1 MSIYNSLSNSLEK
14 IRKDKD
20 KNKIINKCEH
30 LVNLGEGY
38 EVPYTIVIVHCLKLF
53 QKIYLKRRWCRNNF
67 EVLRQNNFELKFYIQ
82 SNYYLSIRIK

>member
-14 IRKDKD
+14 IGKDKD

-38 EVPYTIVIVHCLKLF
+38 EVPYTTVIVHCLKIIS
-53 QKIYLKRRWCRNNF
+53 KDI
-67 EVLRQNNFELKFYIQ
+67 
-82 SNYYLSIRIK
+82 IKKKMV